1 MLKDNERQQIEDA
14 KADPQ
19 CFEPLYLKYYEPI
32 LRFVYKRIEHL
43 DDVREVTS
51 VIFTKALMNIQNYK
65 DMGFPFSSWLY
76 RIAIN
81 EINQFYRDSTRTRI
95 IDMDEK
101 GIGNMAE
108 ETGNP
113 KDEMIGILQKALR
126 HLSADDLML
135 LELRYFE
142 SYTFSEIGQLLNLT
156 EVNAKIKTYR
166 ILEKLKTIYIRIS

>member
-1 MLKDNERQQIEDA
+1 MFQNNEKQQIEDS

-19 CFEPLYLKYYEPI
+19 CFEPLYIRYYEPI

-51 VIFTKALMNIQNYK
+51 IVFTKALTNINSYK
-65 DMGFPFSSWLY
+65 DQGFPFSSWLY

-81 EINQFYRDSTRTRI
+81 EINQFYRDSNKIRVI
-95 IDMDEK
+95 SIDEK
-101 GIGNMAE
+101 GIDTIAE
-108 ETGNP
+108 ETGNS
-113 KDEMIGILQKALR
+113 KEELISTLQKALL
-126 HLSADDLML
+126 HLSAEDFML

-142 SYTFSEIGQLLNLT
+142 NRPFSEVGQLLNIT

-166 ILEKLKTIYIRIS
+166 ILEKLKSIYAKVS